1 MPSLNR
7 RGFTLVE
14 LLVALVL
21 MGIVTAAIYRVL
33 VNNQRT
39 YQSQTQRIDLQ
50 QNIRAAATIL
60 PAEFREL
67 NAFDGDIK
75 AMGPDSIVI
84 RAMRQFGVVCTVPAL
99 NGGIVT
105 GKFLVLRNEI
115 LMGSRAF
122 QANDSILVFDE
133 GNEDSR
139 NDDAWAAG
147 RVTGAPVAQNCGTA
161 DARAG
166 TRLNVDFAAFWAPL
180 VNAATA
186 IPVGAAVRGFEIVTY
201 KIYQAADGLWYLGVI
216 TPGNAV
222 QPLVGPLAG
231 NTGLRF
237 NYFNGAG
244 AVAAVPTSV
253 AQIEIIVRGRTA
265 QAIQLPSGGRVTP
278 VDSVVTRVALRNNRR
293 FGP

>member
-21 MGIVTAAIYRVL
+21 LGIVTTAIYRVL
-33 VNNQRT
+33 VNNQRM

-75 AMGPDSIVI
+75 GMWVDSIQI
-84 RAMRQFGVVCTVPAL
+84 RALRQFGVVCVAPVL
-99 NGGIVT
+99 NGAAVN
-105 GKFLVLRNEI
+105 GKTLVLRNEM
-115 LMGSRAF
+115 LTGSRAF
-122 QANDSILVFDE
+122 LQNDSVFVFDE
-133 GNEDSR
+133 GNDGTR
-139 NDDAWAAG
+139 ADDGWALG
-147 RVTGAPVAQNCGTA
+147 RVTANPTAVNCPDVPPRPGTQ
-161 DARAG
+161 
-166 TRLNVDFAAFWAPL
+166 LNIDFAAFAVPI
-180 VNAATA
+180 VNAAGA
-186 IPVGAAVRGFEIVTY
+186 IPVGSPVRGFEIVTY
-201 KIYQAADGLWYLGVI
+201 KIYQAADGLWYLGLR
-216 TPGNAV
+216 TPTNAL
-222 QPLVGPLAG
+222 QPLVGPLTG
-231 NTGLRF
+231 STGLRL
-237 NYFNGAG
+237 NYYDAAG
-244 AVAAVPTSV
+244 AVTAVATNV

-293 FGP
+293 W

>member
-1 MPSLNR
+1 MPSLKR

-75 AMGPDSIVI
+75 AMGPDSIMI
-84 RAMRQFGVVCTVPAL
+84 RAMRQFGVLCTVPVL
-99 NGGIVT
+99 TGGVVT
-105 GKFLVLRNEI
+105 GKFLVLRDEI
-115 LMGSRAF
+115 TMGSRAF
-122 QANDSILVFDE
+122 QVGDSILVFDE
-133 GNEDSR
+133 GSEDSR
-139 NDDAWAAG
+139 NDDAWAVG
-147 RVTGAPVAQNCGTA
+147 RVALPAPSALACPDG
-161 DARAG
+161 RAG
-166 TRLNVDFAAFWAPL
+166 TKVNVDFAAFGAPL
-180 VNAATA
+180 VNAANA
-186 IPVGAAVRGFEIVTY
+186 IPVGAAVRGFEVVTY
-201 KIYQAADGLWYLGVI
+201 KIYQAADGLWYLGLI
-216 TPGNAV
+216 TPGNVV
-222 QPLVGPLAG
+222 QPLVGPLVG

-265 QAIQLPSGGRVTP
+265 QAIQLPSGGQVTP

>member
-1 MPSLNR
+1 MPSLKR

-21 MGIVTAAIYRVL
+21 LGIVTTAIYRVL
-33 VNNQRT
+33 VNNQRM

-75 AMGPDSIVI
+75 AMGADSIQI
-84 RAMRQFGVVCTVPAL
+84 RAMRQFGVVCTAPVL
-99 NGGIVT
+99 NAGIVT

-122 QANDSILVFDE
+122 QTGDSVLVFDE
-133 GNEDSR
+133 GSEDNR
-139 NDDAWAAG
+139 NDDAWAVG
-147 RVTGAPVAQNCGTA
+147 RVTSVVTA
-161 DARAG
+161 AITCPDGRAG
-166 TRLNVDFAAFWAPL
+166 TRLNVDFAAFGAPL
-180 VNAATA
+180 VNLANA
-186 IPVGAAVRGFEIVTY
+186 IPAGAAVRGFEIVTY
-201 KIYQAADGLWYLGVI
+201 KIYQAADGLWYLGLI

-222 QPLVGPLAG
+222 QPLVGPLAS

-237 NYFNGAG
+237 NYFNGVG

>member
-1 MPSLNR
+1 MPRLTR

-21 MGIVTAAIYRVL
+21 LGIVTAAIYRVL

-75 AMGPDSIVI
+75 SMAPESISI
-84 RAMRQFGVVCTVPAL
+84 RAMRQFGVVCVAPVLT
-99 NGGIVT
+99 GGVVT
-105 GKFLVLRNEI
+105 GKTLVLRNEM

-122 QANDSILVFDE
+122 LQNDSVFVYNE
-133 GNEDSR
+133 GNDGTR
-139 NDDAWAAG
+139 ADDGWDVA
-147 RVTGAPVAQNCGTA
+147 RVTAAPTAVNCPDVPPRPGTQLA
-161 DARAG
+161 
-166 TRLNVDFAAFWAPL
+166 VDFAPFAAPT
-180 VNAATA
+180 VNVAGA
-186 IPVGAAVRGFEIVTY
+186 IVVGAPVRGFEIATY
-201 KIYQAADGLWYLGVI
+201 KLYQAADGLWYLGLS
-216 TPGNAV
+216 TPTAAL
-222 QPLVGPLAG
+222 QPLIGPL
-231 NTGLRF
+231 TGATGVRF
-237 NYFNGAG
+237 NYYDAAG
-244 AVAAVPTSV
+244 AVTAVATNV

-265 QAIQLPSGGRVTP
+265 QAIQLPSGGRITP

-293 FGP
+293 W

>member
-21 MGIVTAAIYRVL
+21 LGIVTTAIYRVL

-67 NAFDGDIK
+67 NAFDGDLK
-75 AMGPDSIVI
+75 GMWGDSIQI
-84 RAMRQFGVVCTVPAL
+84 RAMRQFGVVCVAPVLT
-99 NGGIVT
+99 GGVVT
-105 GKFLVLRNEI
+105 AKTLVLRNEM

-122 QANDSILVFDE
+122 AQNDSVFVYNE
-133 GNEDSR
+133 GNDGTR
-139 NDDAWAAG
+139 ADDGWNVG
-147 RVTGAPVAQNCGTA
+147 RVTGVPTAFNCPDVPPRPGTQLA
-161 DARAG
+161 
-166 TRLNVDFAAFWAPL
+166 VDFAAFAAPT
-180 VNAATA
+180 VNVAGA
-186 IPVGAAVRGFEIVTY
+186 IPVGAPVRGFELVTY
-201 KIYQAADGLWYLGVI
+201 KLYQGADGLWYLGVR

-222 QPLVGPLAG
+222 QPLVGPLSGA
-231 NTGLRF
+231 TGVRF
-237 NYFNGAG
+237 NYYDAAG
-244 AVAAVPTSV
+244 AVTAVATNV

-265 QAIQLPSGGRVTP
+265 QAIQLPSGGQITP
-278 VDSVVTRVALRNNRR
+278 VDSVITRVALRNNRR
-293 FGP
+293 W